1 MGSKKPSVLSFIPA
15 VVSLLLAIGVATVF
29 AACGPKDDGT
39 WMHCHDVQL
48 AILACG
54 VIATVVFVAAA
65 FLRGGGAGPALF
77 ALGALICIAAL
88 LLPSIMPMCMMDTMR
103 CHAVMA
109 PFARVVGALGGI
121 LGIVNAVLAHRENT
135 KDLPRYGRL

>member
-1 MGSKKPSVLSFIPA
+1 MSPKKPSILSFGPA
-15 VVSLLLAIGVATVF
+15 IIGLLLAIGVTTVF

-39 WMHCHDVQL
+39 WMHCHDVQI

-54 VIATVVFVAAA
+54 AIATAAFAAAA
-65 FLRGGGAGPALF
+65 FLKDGVRTALF
-77 ALGALICIAAL
+77 VIGTIICIVVL
-88 LLPSIMPMCMMDTMR
+88 ILPSIMPMCGMDTMR

-109 PFARVVGALGGI
+109 PFARIMGALGGV